1 MSAARTVMRGAFVG
15 WEPFCRVDVEY
26 TLVKSVLKRVAQTKW
41 RTLAVPVE
49 R

>member
-1 MSAARTVMRGAFVG
+1 MRGAFVG

-26 TLVKSVLKRVAQTKW
+26 TLVKSVLKGVAQTKW
-41 RTLAVPVE
+41 RTPAVPVE